1 MQDSEI
7 YSKTDAGREEIRTR
21 ARHLP
26 GAIRAIL
33 LMVDGQRTVA
43 QFRDIIAGSKAPPDT
58 LETLLSQGLIEARI
72 DHSAFNLGTDLQDA
86 RAPEAAD
93 ETFLPV
99 GAARS
104 PRTGQDASSPSASA
118 THDAASAAPGG
129 ADAPAAASRYDRL
142 YAMMS
147 EIVHDFLAP
156 HRRYFIQLK
165 IEKCSNAD
173 ELLEL
178 LHELR
183 ILLAKARGEAFAADV
198 IARLRDAAS

>member
-1 MQDSEI
+1 MQDSDI
-7 YSKTDAGREEIRTR
+7 YSKTDAGRDEIRTR

-26 GAIRAIL
+26 GAMRAIL

-43 QFRDIIAGSKAPPDT
+43 QFRDIIAGSKATPDT

-72 DHSAFNLGTDLQDA
+72 DHSASIVGVDLREA
-86 RAPEAAD
+86 PAPEAA
-93 ETFLPV
+93 E
-99 GAARS
+99 GAPLSAGEAAPPLAVPEASSRAAV
-104 PRTGQDASSPSASA
+104 PMQDAAPVAPME
-118 THDAASAAPGG
+118 AA
-129 ADAPAAASRYDRL
+129 APAAASRYDRL

-147 EIVHDFLAP
+147 EVVRDFLAP

-165 IEKCSNAD
+165 IEKCSTTE

-183 ILLAKARGEAFAADV
+183 ILLAKARGEAFAADIISRV
-198 IARLRDAAS
+198 RNAAN